1 MHSGTYKLSFPC
13 TVCLE
18 LCTSQKGIALLM
30 VLWVMTFLAVMVF
43 SFSIVVRSDVYS
55 TLSFK
60 ENMQNRFLAEA
71 GIDRAVMEIFYYNTN
86 KNQKIILEGKE
97 VIKTDGTEY
106 TGQAGKGYYSFGIID
121 ESGKININYLNDNT
135 RIIFYNML
143 VNYGLSDETAD
154 TITDSVLDWKDSDE
168 LHRLNG
174 AESDYYMSLSDPYES
189 KNSNFDTLEE
199 LLLIKGMTSEILYG
213 DEKDKRGIIH
223 FLTIHSNTNKINLKS
238 APKEVLMA
246 IPGLSEDLVDNIITL
261 RESAPE
267 EIINHLQAVM
277 GKDYNI
283 SASYIGVVDSN
294 IYTIDS
300 TGYLSEKKKCYAIRS
315 TVIMESNNTTRTVYY
330 KSPA

>member
-1 MHSGTYKLSFPC
+1 LNLAP
-13 TVCLE
+13 
-18 LCTSQKGIALLM
+18 CTSQKGIALLM
-30 VLWVMTFLAVMVF
+30 VLWIMAFLTVMVL
-43 SFSIVVRSDVYS
+43 SFSLVVRSDVYS

-60 ENMQNRFLAEA
+60 ENMQNRLLAEA
-71 GIDRAVMEIFYYNTN
+71 GIERAVMEIFYYNTN
-86 KNQKIILEGKE
+86 KNQKTILEEKE
-97 VIKTDGTEY
+97 IIKIDGTQY
-106 TGQAGKGYYSFGIID
+106 TGRTGNGNYTFCIID
-121 ESGKININYLNDNT
+121 ESGKININLLTDST
-135 RIIFYNML
+135 RIIFYNLL
-143 VNYGLSDETAD
+143 VNYGISNETAD
-154 TITDSVLDWKDSDE
+154 TITDSLLDWKDSDE

-174 AESDYYMSLSDPYES
+174 AESDYYMSLPDPYES

-199 LLLIKGMTSEILYG
+199 LLLVKGVTPEILYG
-213 DEKDKRGIIH
+213 DEKDKSGIIH

-238 APKEVLMA
+238 APKEILMA

-277 GKDYNI
+277 GKDYNTT
-283 SASYIGVVDSN
+283 ASYIGVLDSN

-300 TGYLSEKKKCYAIRS
+300 TGYLIEKKKGYAIRS